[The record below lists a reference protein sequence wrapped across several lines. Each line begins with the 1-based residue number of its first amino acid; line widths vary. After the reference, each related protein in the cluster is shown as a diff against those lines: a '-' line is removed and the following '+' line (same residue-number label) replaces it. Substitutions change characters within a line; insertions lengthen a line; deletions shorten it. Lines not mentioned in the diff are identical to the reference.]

1 MLLSVVFSIVATC
14 KQPPRF
20 RFKKPLESSF
30 LTCWGWSEMIVKGYG
45 WNWGRGEWAVFFAI
59 IVLGIVGI
67 AVAEMSGP
75 TTDITGTVS
84 KAEPPVQQ
92 DGTAAHPYADENH
105 CPAKVDIIF
114 WSREDRPIPTIPPGI
129 SVCFVG
135 DRSANTGGPQL
146 ELRGR

>member
-1 MLLSVVFSIVATC
+1 
-14 KQPPRF
+14 
-20 RFKKPLESSF
+20 
-30 LTCWGWSEMIVKGYG
+30 MIVKGYG
-45 WNWGRGEWAVFFAI
+45 WNWVRREWAVFSAI
-59 IVLGIVGI
+59 IVIGIVGI

-105 CPAKVDIIF
+105 CPARADIIF
-114 WSREDRPIPTIPPGI
+114 WSRDDRPIPTIPPGI

-135 DRSANTGGPQL
+135 DRSVNTGGPQF